1 MINVRTFVARRRPP
15 KSSNHQKSLC
25 WNAAPSSKR
34 CHTTVTTLRI
44 GFKTDGR
51 AIFSSN
57 FCSFA
62 KPEKGSIEEQ
72 IQQTKNLWRRSYKIF
87 QELSKYI
94 KFCALNAPSINFNF
108 NFQYFIEHLKFKRM
122 GLKALKLIESLLP
135 RKLTECTSNYE
146 YQSSRSHKN
155 WSGSTHGRSYSVPSS
170 PLLWQRSSH
179 MAVLLEAMLCIDRDK
194 EHGGT

>member
-1 MINVRTFVARRRPP
+1 MFSNPPAKLSPSPHLPSTSQGRPGPTLDNQVDKFWEVHQRNFFVQFPHIFLEVSRIA
-15 KSSNHQKSLC
+15 SSAILGSHHRS
-25 WNAAPSSKR
+25 PSTSKILV
-34 CHTTVTTLRI
+34 HTTYT
-44 GFKTDGR
+44 K
-51 AIFSSN
+51 
-57 FCSFA
+57 
-62 KPEKGSIEEQ
+62 EK
-72 IQQTKNLWRRSYKIF
+72 K
-87 QELSKYI
+87 
-94 KFCALNAPSINFNF
+94 F